1 MATTRALGRVASLF
15 PHIEKDWWKD
25 AYNEMYLHTDGDCV
39 EDSAITE
46 TECAEL
52 LEIKSVQQLFQKES
66 IEVLDLC
73 CGQGRHS
80 IHLAKQYPSLSIH
93 GIDQSVY
100 LLDLAKERA
109 LAENVQDNIKFCEGD
124 LRQIPAADNFFDVVI
139 LLGNSFGHCGDGGD
153 LQSLREVCRVLKPG
167 GIFIIDYV
175 DGSWIRS
182 NFNQGGWEWLE
193 GQGKLLACRE
203 RELSPDQT
211 LLASREIVIDLDG
224 PSVLQDLFYSV
235 RLYDLEEMDD
245 LLAKSGLSRQTDDG
259 KQLITPK
266 RDGPVDL
273 GMMERRQLVVAQKPI
288 GPNSSTSKHD
298 AQVYFH
304 PKLKQENDYH
314 KGRYARVSEFV
325 PAGTMILMETP
336 YALVP
341 SLDTSEPDATICSN
355 LECNQRLPQN
365 TERVHCQRKCIQDV
379 AWCNNRCRAADQDRH
394 AFECAWLRRYGE
406 RVRQT
411 EGQYDFAMLWI
422 VVRLLAGRHLE
433 MTTESKPS
441 EHYVHENWF
450 TGGWK
455 SIENLTGNAG
465 RWPQTKIQHWNSLV
479 EKYFGEIDRSNLTID
494 DVVGIISKEESNSFG
509 LYQRATG
516 SFPLLGPPI
525 ERGKDYGI
533 GVYPRVSLIN
543 HSCIPNVSWE
553 SDGKGRMILT
563 TSRDVKAE
571 ECSISYFDLCKY
583 VDFNTRQSLLRE
595 YFLFSCTCERCKT
608 EQINGSL

>member
-109 LAENVQDNIKFCEGD
+109 LAENVQDSIKFCEGD

-139 LLGNSFGHCGDGGD
+139 LLGNSFGHCGDEGD

-182 NFNQGGWEWLE
+182 NFNQ
-193 GQGKLLACRE
+193 
-203 RELSPDQT
+203 D
-211 LLASREIVIDLDG
+211 
-224 PSVLQDLFYSV
+224 
-235 RLYDLEEMDD
+235 
-245 LLAKSGLSRQTDDG
+245 
-259 KQLITPK
+259 
-266 RDGPVDL
+266 
-273 GMMERRQLVVAQKPI
+273 
-288 GPNSSTSKHD
+288 STR
-298 AQVYFH
+298 YLH

-314 KGRYARVSEFV
+314 KGRYTRVSEFV

-355 LECNQRLPQN
+355 LECNQRLFQN

-379 AWCNNRCRAADQDRH
+379 AWCNDRCRAADQDRH
-394 AFECAWLRRYGE
+394 AFECAWLGIYGE
-406 RVRQT
+406 RIRET

-422 VVRLLAGRHLE
+422 VLRLLAGRHIE
-433 MTTESKPS
+433 MTTESKPR
-441 EHYVHENWF
+441 EHYVRENWF
-450 TGGWK
+450 TRGWK
-455 SIENLTGNAG
+455 SIESLTGNAG
-465 RWPQTKIQHWNSLV
+465 RWPQTKIQHWNLLV

-494 DVVGIISKEESNSFG
+494 DVVGIISQEESNSFG
-509 LYQRATG
+509 LYPRATG
-516 SFPLLGPPI
+516 SCPLLGPPI
-525 ERGKDYGI
+525 DRGKDYGI
-533 GVYPRVSLIN
+533 GVYPRTSLIN

-563 TSRDVKAE
+563 TSRDLKAGE

-608 EQINGSL
+608 EQLNGSS